1 MKPEKPHSVCPC
13 KGLSSPL
20 GIKRLTDVI
29 LALLGLLTLYPLCWL
44 WIAPLIKLS
53 SRGPVLFRQAR
64 TGLGGKTFRCI
75 KFRTL
80 AVNPD
85 ADTVQVEGDDP
96 RVYPFGGWLRRTAL
110 DELPQLWNVL
120 KGEMALVG
128 PRPHMLAHTEAFTEM
143 FPEEYP
149 LRHAA
154 RPGITGWAQV
164 NGSRGALL
172 GPEDVRFRLDLDLWY
187 IRNWS
192 PALDCKIF
200 LMTLWESIHP
210 QPVQRKSH

>member
-1 MKPEKPHSVCPC
+1 MSHRSPHTSV
-13 KGLSSPL
+13 L
-20 GIKRLTDVI
+20 KRLTDVT
-29 LALLGLLTLYPLCWL
+29 LAVLGLLTVYPLCWI
-44 WIAPLIKLS
+44 WIAPAIKLS
-53 SRGPVLFRQAR
+53 SRGPVLFRQKR
-64 TGLGGKTFRCI
+64 TGLNGKTFCCI

-80 AVNPD
+80 AVN
-85 ADTVQVEGDDP
+85 AECDTLQVEGDDP
-96 RVYPFGGWLRRTAL
+96 RVYRFGGWMRRSAL

-120 KGEMALVG
+120 KGDMSLIG

-172 GPEDVRFRLDLDLWY
+172 GPGDVRRRLDLDLWY
-187 IRNWS
+187 IQNWS
-192 PALDCKIF
+192 IGLDLRI
-200 LMTLWESIHP
+200 LMMTLGESVFPRVTHH
-210 QPVQRKSH
+210 VTD

>member
-1 MKPEKPHSVCPC
+1 MSHRAPHNSV
-13 KGLSSPL
+13 L
-20 GIKRLTDVI
+20 KRLTDVT
-29 LALLGLLTLYPLCWL
+29 LSLLGLITVYPLCWI
-44 WIAPLIKLS
+44 WIAPTIKLS
-53 SRGPVLFRQAR
+53 SRGPVLFRQMR
-64 TGLGGKTFRCI
+64 TGLDGKPFRCI

-80 AVNPD
+80 VVNPECD
-85 ADTVQVEGDDP
+85 NLQVEGDDP
-96 RVYPFGGWLRRTAL
+96 RVYRFGGWMRRCAL

-120 KGEMALVG
+120 KGDMSLIG
-128 PRPHMLAHTEAFTEM
+128 PRPHMLAHTEAFTKM

-172 GPEDVRFRLDLDLWY
+172 GTGDVRRRLDLDLWY

-192 PALDCKIF
+192 PGLDLRI
-200 LMTLWESIHP
+200 LMMTLGESVFPRVTH
-210 QPVQRKSH
+210 HFTD